1 MAAQGE
7 GKLKMTTCEIVSH
20 KKRSIPK
27 VIKGVNQQ
35 LRGLTITFTLTVS
48 THLRVVETET
58 AGLVKWYQD
67 LHQKRLVLCL
77 EWQSKTVDD
86 AA

>member
-1 MAAQGE
+1 MYYLH
-7 GKLKMTTCEIVSH
+7 KKI
-20 KKRSIPK
+20 KKRSIQK
-27 VIKGVNQQ
+27 TRSKGVNQQ
-35 LRGLTITFTLTVS
+35 LRGLTITFTSTVS

-67 LHQKRLVLCL
+67 LHQKRLVLRL